1 MIPTLDPTLESDGS
15 YVVELPYADDRELI
29 MNILKFGAEVEV
41 LGPAALKKRVKTEI
55 GKMVGRYE

>member
-1 MIPTLDPTLESDGS
+1 
-15 YVVELPYADDRELI
+15 